1 MLVGKTFGHLYQSI
15 FFDEIYSIKDG
26 PPPEV
31 NLLNEKN
38 NGEFVL
44 KLIKENLVRSVHDV
58 SAGGL
63 IIALS
68 EMCINSNLGIKIEK
82 PKKLNNLFEYFY
94 GEDQGRYLIEVE
106 KNDLKKVEKLFKENN
121 IFQEIVGITQK
132 NDFELP
138 GELKINIKDLF
149 NINNKWYYNY

>member
-1 MLVGKTFGHLYQSI
+1 M
-15 FFDEIYSIKDG
+15 YSIKEG

-44 KLIKENLVRSVHDV
+44 KLIKENLVKSAHDI
-58 SAGGL
+58 SSGGL
-63 IIALS
+63 IIALA
-68 EMCINSNLGIKIEK
+68 EMCISSNLGIKIEK

-106 KNDLKKVEKLFKENN
+106 KNNLKKVERLFKEDN
-121 IFQEIVGITQK
+121 IFQELIGITQK